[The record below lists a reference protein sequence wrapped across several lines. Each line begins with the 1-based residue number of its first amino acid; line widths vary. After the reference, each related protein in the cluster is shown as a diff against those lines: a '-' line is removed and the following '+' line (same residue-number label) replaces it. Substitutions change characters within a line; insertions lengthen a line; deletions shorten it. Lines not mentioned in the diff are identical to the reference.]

1 MAASGSPLR
10 RLVLRM
16 VVLILLV
23 DAIAI
28 GIFHVANL
36 EQAERNV
43 RLAFTIGWTLVTL
56 AIVLTS
62 LRQIRME
69 RNRIRRGGGRR

>member
-16 VVLILLV
+16 LGLILLV

-28 GIFHVANL
+28 GVFYVANL

-62 LRQIRME
+62 LRQIRLE

>member
-1 MAASGSPLR
+1 MAATGSPIK

-16 VVLILLV
+16 LGLILLV
-23 DAIAI
+23 DALAIAVFFI
-28 GIFHVANL
+28 AHL
-36 EQAERNV
+36 EDAGRNV

-62 LRQIRME
+62 LRQIRIE
-69 RNRIRRGGGRR
+69 RDRIRRGGRP